1 MKRFLMGHKT
11 HPIGF
16 RLGIIKDWQGR
27 WFAGKGKDYRRIL
40 NEDIRIR
47 KALNERYT
55 DAGIARVEIERNAQ
69 EVEVTIWTSRP
80 GIVIGRQGQRVEET
94 RQVLQKV
101 AESKIRLSVQ
111 EIRTPELDAALVARN
126 VAEQLERRVAH
137 RRAMLQASSRTMQ
150 AGAEGIKII
159 VKGRLGGAEIAR
171 REKVMIGRVPLHT
184 IRADVDFAISEAHT
198 IMGRL
203 GVKVWIYKGN
213 IIPDRERLEIDE
225 IAPIEVSVRAEENE
239 NSEENQSVAIE
250 DQIEVVAAEEVEDA
264 AT

>member
-1 MKRFLMGHKT
+1 MGHKT
-11 HPIGF
+11 HPVGF

-27 WFAGKGKDYRRIL
+27 WFAGKGNDYRRIL
-40 NEDIRIR
+40 LEDIRIR
-47 KALNERYT
+47 KTLQEKYT
-55 DAGIARVEIERNAQ
+55 DAGVGRIEIERNAQ

-94 RQVLQKV
+94 RKALQAV

-137 RRAMLQASSRTMQ
+137 RRAILQASSRTMQ
-150 AGAEGIKII
+150 AGAEGVKII

-198 IMGRL
+198 MMGRI
-203 GVKVWIYKGN
+203 GVKAWIYKGN
-213 IIPDRERLEIDE
+213 IIPDREKLDIEEI
-225 IAPIEVSVRAEENE
+225 PSIEVNVRAEE
-239 NSEENQSVAIE
+239 SAEEGQSIGFQQE
-250 DQIEVVAAEEVEDA
+250 IFEIKTEEVEDA
-264 AT
+264 TTQES

>member
-1 MKRFLMGHKT
+1 M
-11 HPIGF
+11 
-16 RLGIIKDWQGR
+16 D
-27 WFAGKGKDYRRIL
+27 
-40 NEDIRIR
+40 
-47 KALNERYT
+47 
-55 DAGIARVEIERNAQ
+55 
-69 EVEVTIWTSRP
+69 
-80 GIVIGRQGQRVEET
+80 
-94 RQVLQKV
+94 
-101 AESKIRLSVQ
+101 
-111 EIRTPELDAALVARN
+111 ARN

-239 NSEENQSVAIE
+239 NTEENQSVAIE